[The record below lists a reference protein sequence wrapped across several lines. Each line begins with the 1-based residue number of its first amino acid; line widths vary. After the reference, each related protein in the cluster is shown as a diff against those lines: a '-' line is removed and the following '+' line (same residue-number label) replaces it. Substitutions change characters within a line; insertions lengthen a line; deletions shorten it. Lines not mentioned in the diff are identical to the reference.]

1 MLEWLTAA
9 VGTELAK
16 KVCET
21 VLELGKGA
29 AEDYVKDFFKSCLS
43 EGVAALNV
51 ATLQKSSGQAVG
63 EFLKLFVEEL
73 EYLDVHSTS
82 IEHFYWR
89 SLKQFAKDKKVR
101 GLLGE
106 PFATDCKRLKSD
118 SLQTYWQQYQ
128 PQGTPFPTEFD
139 WQRIGKEYVR
149 KVKAIIKADAD
160 LSRLLQLELEEQRN
174 AFLERM
180 AGLPKGFD
188 LEQYRANLDK
198 NYGGLKLH
206 AIDCTDNQYRMKLW
220 RMFIEQTAREALPPS
235 RYDLPWDLKRRF
247 QADGLLE
254 ADLTEVQLERY
265 RRDYFGQPLRK
276 ILKALGFSPSPPNPL
291 SQKWGEG
298 EPEAIAP
305 LLPAWEKGLGD
316 EGKRAVVLG
325 DPGAGKSTLLQ
336 YLALRWVE
344 GDAAEL
350 PLLIEL
356 REYVGDRAKVTSFL
370 EFLNKGCGADWQFD
384 EVELDRYLR
393 ENPTLVMFDGLDEVF
408 EPAAYNEVAGEIVR
422 FAQQYPLAQVVVTS
436 RIIGYNPDRLQHAE
450 FRHWTF
456 ILRNVLSHSS
466 NFHNILNFKKV
477 DFH

>member
-73 EYLDVHSTS
+73 EYLDVHPTS

-106 PFATDCKRLKSD
+106 PFAMDCKRLKSD

-174 AFLERM
+174 ALLERM

-265 RRDYFGQPLRK
+265 RRDYFQQPSQK

-298 EPEAIAP
+298 
-305 LLPAWEKGLGD
+305 
-316 EGKRAVVLG
+316 
-325 DPGAGKSTLLQ
+325 
-336 YLALRWVE
+336 
-344 GDAAEL
+344 
-350 PLLIEL
+350 
-356 REYVGDRAKVTSFL
+356 
-370 EFLNKGCGADWQFD
+370 
-384 EVELDRYLR
+384 
-393 ENPTLVMFDGLDEVF
+393 
-408 EPAAYNEVAGEIVR
+408 VR
-422 FAQQYPLAQVVVTS
+422 
-436 RIIGYNPDRLQHAE
+436 G
-450 FRHWTF
+450 
-456 ILRNVLSHSS
+456 
-466 NFHNILNFKKV
+466 
-477 DFH
+477 

>member
-16 KVCET
+16 KVWET
-21 VLELGKGA
+21 GLELSKGA
-29 AEDYVKDFFKSCLS
+29 AEDYVKDFFKTCLS
-43 EGVAALNV
+43 ESVAAVNI

-63 EFLKLFVEEL
+63 EFLRLFVEEL
-73 EYLDVHSTS
+73 DYLDVHPTS
-82 IEHFYWR
+82 IEHFYSR
-89 SLKQFAKDKKVR
+89 SLKQFAKDNKVR

-106 PFATDCKRLKSD
+106 PFATDCKRLKTEA
-118 SLQTYWQQYQ
+118 LRTYWQPYQ
-128 PQGTPFPTEFD
+128 PQGTRFPAEFD
-139 WQRIGKEYVR
+139 WQRIAKEYVR
-149 KVKAIIKADAD
+149 KVKAIVKADAD
-160 LSRLLQLELEEQRN
+160 LSRLLQLELAEQRN
-174 AFLERM
+174 ALLERM

-206 AIDCTDNQYRMKLW
+206 SIDCTDNQYRMKLW

-235 RYDLPWDLKRRF
+235 RYDLPWDVKRRF
-247 QADGLLE
+247 QADGRLE
-254 ADLTEVQLERY
+254 VDLTEAQLERY
-265 RRDYFGQPLRK
+265 RRDYFGQPSQK

-291 SQKWGEG
+291 SQKSGEG

-316 EGKRAVVLG
+316 EGELCRREGSRAVVLG

-344 GDAAEL
+344 GNAAEL

-356 REYVGDRAKVTSFL
+356 REYVNDRAKVTSFL
-370 EFLNKGCGADWQFD
+370 EFLNKGCGAHWQFD

-408 EPAAYNEVAGEIVR
+408 EPGGV
-422 FAQQYPLAQVVVTS
+422 
-436 RIIGYNPDRLQHAE
+436 
-450 FRHWTF
+450 
-456 ILRNVLSHSS
+456 
-466 NFHNILNFKKV
+466 
-477 DFH
+477 